1 MDIIDQQSQSAIIQ
15 SQISQEQTATVS
27 NRDNHEH
34 HVSQLLIDQLVD
46 GEESKIKESAM
57 QSDIQ
62 KLIKAVVA
70 QRKYIESLEKD
81 KSEQAKLVVAL

>member
-1 MDIIDQQSQSAIIQ
+1 
-15 SQISQEQTATVS
+15 
-27 NRDNHEH
+27 
-34 HVSQLLIDQLVD
+34 
-46 GEESKIKESAM
+46 M

-81 KSEQAKLVVAL
+81 KGEQAKLVVAL